1 VGEGVCFS
9 LGDRPIPSQNGSGVT
24 VEWGFQAVF
33 VNYSNPDQYLSQTLA
48 PQPFQLL
55 QDKIITRAIVQKLF
69 KQKGFSLS
77 K

>member
-1 VGEGVCFS
+1 
-9 LGDRPIPSQNGSGVT
+9 LIHPLRHRRDDRPTPSQNGKRAT
-24 VEWGFQAVF
+24 VEWGFRAVF
-33 VNYSNPDQYLSQTLA
+33 VNYSNPDQYLSKTLA

-55 QDKIITRAIVQKLF
+55 PDKIITRAIVQKLF